1 MNDGGQRCR
10 GARVRRGFDG
20 RECGAAAG
28 DADGDALRLADSA
41 TAAPIARSNWR
52 GTFEAAAANYGAAS
66 QTGPVTLNDNLRVSS
81 TLAYDGAFGAW
92 RVIVSNRIDAG
103 WRAGASETNAVDTLQ
118 QAYVSWRAS
127 PNAIVD
133 AGRINL
139 REGVASGFNP
149 TDFFKAGALRSVV
162 SIDPESLRE
171 NRLGSVMARGQI
183 LWDGG
188 SATALVSPR
197 IGTRPSAATFNPD
210 FGATNR
216 QTRYML
222 SVSPR
227 LFGDF
232 APQWMLYGGERISPQ
247 FGVNATALI
256 DDATVGFVE
265 YAIGRGNTIGD
276 AAPVPKR
283 LTSKLATGFTH
294 TFANKLS
301 LTLEYDYDGA
311 SASRAGTDDAAVVV
325 RLCVDARRVRPASR
339 SEGDGP
345 LRSRRSQLLHV
356 AGGALPLAAHR
367 RRRAVAEQSRRVAQR
382 VRRAG
387 AKRDRAGRRDVFLL
401 SAARGGAGSSGAG
414 RRPVRRRAAACRARR
429 SDSADGRRAHGHDAF
444 AAKAERSRMTGAI
457 AAPLK
462 PRAGR
467 LSRAAHRAESRA
479 ESQFE
484 SNVYARSLPRGP
496 FAYRAQRAST
506 LIARPSGMPTS
517 RPQTAN
523 DSRTNVSAAAHG
535 FAVATA

>member
-10 GARVRRGFDG
+10 SARVRRGFDG

-66 QTGPVTLNDNLRVSS
+66 QTGAVTLNDNLRVSS

-103 WRAGASETNAVDTLQ
+103 WRAGASEANAVDTLQ

-222 SVSPR
+222 SVSQR

-265 YAIGRGNTIGD
+265 YAIGRGNAIGD

-311 SASRAGTDDAAVVV
+311 SASRAAWLALRNDPARYWRYLASASAALELMTRQSLFVYASMPDVFVRHLDLKAMGRYDLDDHSYFTWLEARYHWPRTDVAVQWQSNHG
-325 RLCVDARRVRPASR
+325 ASR
-339 SEGDGP
+339 S
-345 LRSRRSQLLHV
+345 V
-356 AGGALPLAAHR
+356 YGAQA
-367 RRRAVAEQSRRVAQR
+367 QSEIVQG
-382 VRRAG
+382 V
-387 AKRDRAGRRDVFLL
+387 VTF
-401 SAARGGAGSSGAG
+401 
-414 RRPVRRRAAACRARR
+414 
-429 SDSADGRRAHGHDAF
+429 F
-444 AAKAERSRMTGAI
+444 
-457 AAPLK
+457 
-462 PRAGR
+462 
-467 LSRAAHRAESRA
+467 
-479 ESQFE
+479 F
-484 SNVYARSLPRGP
+484 
-496 FAYRAQRAST
+496 
-506 LIARPSGMPTS
+506 
-517 RPQTAN
+517 
-523 DSRTNVSAAAHG
+523 
-535 FAVATA
+535 